1 MTAYK
6 IPEKSKSKKI
16 AAIFAAIVIVILAL
30 FFFRSQSSQKI
41 TINPVGTTADVYI
54 NETKKS
60 SLPATRAKTY
70 RISESDSQVLV
81 ASPNHYPWT
90 ETVSLQ
96 PGEEVTLTPFLLART
111 PETTQDI
118 PDNITADLKTS
129 PSVPTSTGV
138 LVSEAGNT
146 TVFVDP
152 ENQSNIIA
160 QWTDEP
166 ASAPDFYDCFEGT
179 CGVSVYNNQPVRQLA
194 FYPGR
199 SDVIIFATDSAVYAL
214 EIDPSGTQNAQI
226 VAENITN
233 PVFAIEK
240 KNKRIFVTSPESQPV
255 ITKEL

>member
-6 IPEKSKSKKI
+6 VPEKSKSKKI
-16 AAIFAAIVIVILAL
+16 AAIFGAIVIVILAL
-30 FFFRSQSSQKI
+30 FFFRNRSSQQI

-60 SLPATRAKTY
+60 SLATRAKTY
-70 RISESDSQVLV
+70 RVSESDSQVLV
-81 ASPNHYPWT
+81 ASSNHYPWT

-111 PETTQDI
+111 PKTTQNV
-118 PDNITADLKTS
+118 PENITANLKAS
-129 PSVPTSTGV
+129 PSVPTSTGT
-138 LVSEAGNT
+138 LVSDSGNT

-152 ENQSNIIA
+152 ENRSNIIA
-160 QWTDEP
+160 RWTDEP

-194 FYPGR
+194 FYPER

-214 EIDPSGTQNAQI
+214 EIDPSDTQNAQI
-226 VAENITN
+226 VAENISN

-240 KNKRIFVTSPESQPV
+240 KNKRIFVSSPESQSV
-255 ITKEL
+255 ITKKL